1 MRIYDILDDFNFKF
15 DDEEDYKRKCKLQKS
30 PKDTFELID
39 RQTLYLEKEK
49 DKLISQMIGDQT
61 SFTAELA
68 QLETTISTL
77 SQYQDINQSHEV
89 SEILRTIHK
98 RMQDAHQKAKK
109 FANRERLMA
118 LNETDYSYLTQLSKE
133 YEPYYNLW
141 TTADDWFKNHH
152 LWLTQ
157 PWSELNAPDMEEK
170 VSTNIKTINKVI
182 RFFRE
187 KDIPVILKI
196 GETIKVDLDKYKP
209 YLPLAIALRKDGM
222 KDRHWEQL
230 SNAVGFEVKPTE
242 EFTFQSIIDL
252 GLVDHVSA

>member
-1 MRIYDILDDFNFKF
+1 M
-15 DDEEDYKRKCKLQKS
+15 E
-30 PKDTFELID
+30 
-39 RQTLYLEKEK
+39 RQSLYLDKEK

-89 SEILRTIHK
+89 AEILRTIHK

-109 FANRERLMA
+109 FATRERLMA
-118 LNETDYSYLTQLSKE
+118 LNETDYSYLAQLSKE
-133 YEPYYNLW
+133 YEPYYSLW
-141 TTADDWFKNHH
+141 TTADDWFRNHH

-157 PWSELNAPDMEEK
+157 PWSELDAPDMEEK
-170 VSTNIKTINKVI
+170 VSTYVKTANKAI

-187 KDIPVILKI
+187 KDIPSILKI
-196 GETIKVDLDKYKP
+196 GETIKGDLDKYRP
-209 YLPLAIALRKDGM
+209 YVPLALALRKDGM

-230 SNAVGFEVKPTE
+230 SSAVGFEVKPTE
-242 EFTFQSIIDL
+242 EFTFQSMIDL
-252 GLVDHVSA
+252 NLVEHVSA